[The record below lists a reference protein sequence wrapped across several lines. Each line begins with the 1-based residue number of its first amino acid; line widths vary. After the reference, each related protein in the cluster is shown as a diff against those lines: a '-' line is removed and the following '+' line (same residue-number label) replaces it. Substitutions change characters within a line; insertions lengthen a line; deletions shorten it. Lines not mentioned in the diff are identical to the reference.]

1 MLKFF
6 FTETVN
12 SWDEVVYFPTLP
24 GYICILLFIAL
35 LIFLLTRFLK
45 QKQKKI
51 TVKQLSTCGIAI
63 SISMVLSVMKLFE
76 LPNGGSI
83 TTCSML
89 FICFIGYCY
98 GIRIGLVAA
107 IAYGTLQFISNPYM
121 YSIPQIL
128 LDYPLAFGALGL
140 SGIFSNKKYGLY
152 LGYIT
157 GVFGRFVFSFLSGI
171 LFFAHYAPEGTHVII
186 YSLTYNGS
194 YLFTEAVIT
203 LIIIAIPPVS
213 KGLSMMKKEAIS

>member
-171 LFFAHYAPEGTHVII
+171 LFFAHYTPEGTPVII

>member
-98 GIRIGLVAA
+98 GIRICLVAA
-107 IAYGTLQFISNPYM
+107 IAYGTLQFISDPYM

-171 LFFAHYAPEGTHVII
+171 LFFAHYAPEGTPVII

-203 LIIIAIPPVS
+203 LIIIAIPPVA
-213 KGLSMMKKEAIS
+213 KGLAMMKKEAIS